1 MVDSAA
7 DSLYK
12 GGIVFSTSVSLQVIN
27 MLLLLTVNYNSENC
41 VLHLRRHVS
50 MVNLR
55 AQELKLLSTLE
66 QLDGKASVEQLTSE
80 AELSDAAVMRTA
92 LTLQE
97 KQLVKIHAEPQTIVK
112 LGNEGETHAENGLPE
127 RRLVKAL
134 AAENG
139 EATLDEAIKKAG
151 LDPKFKQIALGWIL
165 RKHCATYNSKTNT
178 LQILDHLLHQVAVPE
193 GNDEKLLRYLH
204 GKNQAPLNA
213 LNTELQTAVQTL
225 KKRKLLT
232 TEVKTHRIIETTTQG
247 KQAAQQA
254 ETAQTEVTQ
263 LTPELII
270 TGKWK
275 TSKLQKYN
283 IQAPVAKTWPGKK
296 HPYLSFLEEV
306 RQKLVTLGFKEMTGT
321 SVETSFFNFDA
332 LYTPQDHPAREE
344 NGIYFV
350 KNPEFGDI
358 TPYENAVEN
367 VKATHE
373 NGWTTGSTGW
383 QYKYSTQEAKR
394 LILRGHGTC
403 LSARTL
409 LNKNLQIP
417 SRHFSI
423 ARCYR
428 PEVVDKT
435 HLSEFNQVEG
445 IIIDPKLTLKDL
457 LGVLEKFALEIA
469 GADKV
474 RFKPDYFPF
483 TEPSVELSAYKK
495 GYGWIEFGGSGIFR
509 PEVTLPLGV
518 KVPVIAWGL
527 GVDRLFMM
535 RAGVDDIRD
544 IFSQSLDWLRR
555 KEVT

>member
-1 MVDSAA
+1 MA
-7 DSLYK
+7 
-12 GGIVFSTSVSLQVIN
+12 
-27 MLLLLTVNYNSENC
+27 
-41 VLHLRRHVS
+41 
-50 MVNLR
+50 NLR
-55 AQELKLLSTLE
+55 PHEQKLLSALE
-66 QLDGKASVEQLTSE
+66 KLNGKASTEQLTSE
-80 AELSDAAVMRTA
+80 TELSDAAVMRAA

-97 KQLVKIHAEPQTIVK
+97 KKLLNIHAEPQTIIK
-112 LGNEGETHAENGLPE
+112 LGAEGEAHAENGLPE

-134 AAENG
+134 AKLGAE
-139 EATLDEAIKKAG
+139 AQLDKAAAEAG
-151 LDPKFKQIALGWIL
+151 LDPKFTQIALGWIL
-165 RKHCATYNSKTNT
+165 KKNWATYNPKTST
-178 LQILDHLLHQVAVPE
+178 LRIADPLLHQVAVPE

-204 GKNQAPLNA
+204 GKNQAPLNV
-213 LNTELQTAVQTL
+213 LSPELQAAVQTL

-232 TEVKTHRIIETTTQG
+232 TEDKTHRILEITATG
-247 KQAAQQA
+247 KQ
-254 ETAQTEVTQ
+254 TAKKTATTAEVTQ

-270 TGKWK
+270 TGKWQ
-275 TSKLQKYN
+275 TTKLQKYN
-283 IQAPVAKTWPGKK
+283 IEAPVAKTWPGKK
-296 HPYLSFLEEV
+296 NPYLKFLEEV
-306 RQKLVTLGFKEMTGT
+306 RAKLVTMGFKEMTGT
-321 SVETSFFNFDA
+321 NVETSFFNFDA

-344 NGIYFV
+344 VGIYFI
-350 KNPEFGDI
+350 KNPKFGDL
-358 TPYENAVEN
+358 TAYQTALAN

-373 NGWTTGSTGW
+373 NGWQTGSTGW
-383 QYKYSTQEAKR
+383 GYKYSTQEAKR

-409 LNKNLQIP
+409 LRKDLEIP

-428 PEVVDKT
+428 PEVIDKT

-445 IIIDPKLTLKDL
+445 IVVDEKLTLRDL

-495 GYGWIEFGGSGIFR
+495 GYGWTEFGGSGIFR